1 MIARLTV
8 GVTTRDR
15 PDALARCLRSLTAIA
30 HLNPEILV
38 FDDASKAPVSNTIG
52 DLTLCVPIRVLRD
65 ERAPGYIAGRN
76 RIVRESAAPSVLL
89 LDDDAALMTAGAVEE
104 GLRLFD
110 RDPRV
115 AAIAFAQADQHG
127 TPWDASMQPGRSR
140 AASYVPSFI
149 GFAHMVRRSVF
160 LEIGGYRE
168 SFTFYGEE
176 KDFCLRL
183 IEAGYRTVY
192 LPDALVIHEP
202 DRTGRSG
209 QRYLRYVTRNDCL
222 AALYNEP
229 WHRAAWMIPARLLL
243 YFRMR
248 RAWQIDDPGGWLWI
262 VRELLTHLGS
272 ILRDRKPVSA
282 ETLAIWK
289 RLRRA
294 PELYVVPPAA
304 VEHERTTSAP

>member
-1 MIARLTV
+1 MIAKLAV

-15 PDALARCLRSLTAIA
+15 PGALARCLRSLTTIA
-30 HLNPEILV
+30 HLSPEVLV
-38 FDDASKAPVSNTIG
+38 FDDASTLPASNTIDG
-52 DLTLCVPIRVLRD
+52 LKLTMPIRVLRD
-65 ERAPGYIAGRN
+65 ETAPGYIAGRN
-76 RIVRESAAPSVLL
+76 RIVREATSEAVLL
-89 LDDDAALMTAGAVEE
+89 MDDDAALMAGTAIERA
-104 GLRLFD
+104 LTLFESD
-110 RDPRV
+110 RHV

-127 TPWDASMQPGRSR
+127 TPWDASMQPGRST

-149 GFAHMVRRSVF
+149 GFAHMVRRRVF

-168 SFTFYGEE
+168 SFNFYGEE

-202 DRTGRSG
+202 DREGRSH

-229 WHRAAWMIPARLLL
+229 WHRAAWMIPGRLLL

-248 RAWQIDDPGGWLWI
+248 RAWQIDDPGGWFWI
-262 VRELLTHLGS
+262 VRELWTHLGS

-282 ETLAIWK
+282 DTLAVWK
-289 RLRRA
+289 RLRQT
-294 PELYVVPPAA
+294 PEAYVMPPAA
-304 VEHERTTSAP
+304 AERAPTISAR